1 MHLTQTAIIGFNAS
15 SLGLIMFGGEFLT
28 SFVPEVGVQEQMR
41 EHGKDPLWKIKY
53 EQQNLLLVKI
63 LFSVRSLSRY
73 REINGE
79 TAAQYV
85 VYLTILTL

>member
-1 MHLTQTAIIGFNAS
+1 MGLNLF

-53 EQQNLLLVKI
+53 EPVAK
-63 LFSVRSLSRY
+63 FASC
-73 REINGE
+73 
-79 TAAQYV
+79 
-85 VYLTILTL
+85 

>member
-1 MHLTQTAIIGFNAS
+1 MHLTHLLKLFILILHL

-53 EQQNLLLVKI
+53 ELQNLLLVKI
-63 LFSVRSLSRY
+63 LFSVRNLSRY
-73 REINGE
+73 RR
-79 TAAQYV
+79 
-85 VYLTILTL
+85 